1 MESMAAKESL
11 QLKEGQVDNKFSVAN
26 STELTNCGKRLALYI
41 QMSQGE
47 ISFAIFDKP
56 HRH

>member
-1 MESMAAKESL
+1 MAAKESL

-47 ISFAIFDKP
+47 ISFANFDKP